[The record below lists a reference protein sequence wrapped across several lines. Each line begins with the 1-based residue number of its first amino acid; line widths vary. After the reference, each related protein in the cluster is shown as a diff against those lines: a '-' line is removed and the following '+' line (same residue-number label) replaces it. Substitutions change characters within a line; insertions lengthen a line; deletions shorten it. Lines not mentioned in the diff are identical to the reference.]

1 MADQKTTAPLPPSQF
16 INTMR
21 VRHSQREF
29 YFDFGQ
35 LSGVGDGTTGIAHL
49 IATVVTTPAHAKEM
63 LKVLEAN
70 VGLYEDR
77 YGVIQESTPKPLVK
91 Q

>member
-1 MADQKTTAPLPPSQF
+1 MADQNPTAPLPPSQY

-35 LSGVGDGTTGIAHL
+35 LAGVGDGTTGIAHL
-49 IATVVTTPAHAKEM
+49 ITTIVTTPAHAKEM
-63 LKVLEAN
+63 LQVLARN
-70 VGLYEDR
+70 VQLYEAQF
-77 YGVIQESTPKPLVK
+77 GQIQEAVITPPVK